1 MLGVFV
7 DGRQVGNL
15 GVFTDGDLGRF
26 QLVAVHPDYQKQG
39 VCGTMVFRSA
49 SYAFEKMGV
58 KTLVMVADEEYH
70 AAKIYESVGF
80 VPTEKIV
87 GVCWWDKA
95 KG

>member
-1 MLGVFV
+1 
-7 DGRQVGNL
+7 
-15 GVFTDGDLGRF
+15 
-26 QLVAVHPDYQKQG
+26 
-39 VCGTMVFRSA
+39 MVFRSA